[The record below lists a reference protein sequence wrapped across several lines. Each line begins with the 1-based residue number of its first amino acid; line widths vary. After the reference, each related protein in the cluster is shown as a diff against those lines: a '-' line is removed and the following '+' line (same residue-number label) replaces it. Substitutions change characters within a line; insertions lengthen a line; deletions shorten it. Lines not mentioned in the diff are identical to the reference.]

1 MRKGFYT
8 KLAASNIKKNSRTYI
23 PYIITCIITAA
34 MFYII
39 NSLSNNESIKKLYGG
54 ETILITLG
62 YGTYVTAIFAFIFLF
77 YTNSFLMKRRKKEFG
92 VLNILGMEKRHISKV
107 LLLENIYIAFITMLL
122 GIIIGMVLDK
132 AMFLILTKMLGA
144 EHSPGF
150 YISKEALIH
159 TVILFGI
166 IFFCIYLNSLRQI
179 HLSKPIELL
188 NGGNVGEKEPKT
200 KWFMAILGVI
210 CLAVGY
216 YISVT
221 SKNPV
226 ESLSSFLIAV
236 ILVIAGTYLIFIAGS
251 IAFLK
256 SLRKNK
262 RYYYKTKHFTAVSGM
277 IYRMKQN
284 AVGLANI
291 CILST
296 MVLIM
301 ISSTSSLVVGTN
313 DLVKTRYPNDITI
326 YSEDIDNEKNI
337 ETMKNVKQFLND
349 SKSDVKNEIE
359 YSYIDFSVLKNK
371 NQFYYPENTN
381 KMNMSDLDKINTVF
395 MISLDDYNSIN
406 SENETLN
413 ENEVL
418 IYSRRKEYEYST
430 IQLFD
435 TKYNVKKNIKQAIN
449 NGRFFSN
456 NLTESIQIVVKD
468 RSILD
473 KINNYLNENFKEDPK
488 EEQDLKEEPAFKYL
502 YGFDINGSE
511 DSIKSLYNDIKKLLK
526 ESNFIGDSECG
537 QIQREGI
544 KGLYGGMFF
553 LGIFLGS
560 IFTMA
565 TILIIYYKQI
575 SEGYEDKERFR
586 IMQNVGM
593 SHAEV
598 KRSIHSQIMTVFF
611 MPLIMAGIHVAFAF
625 PIVKQILMMLNLTNT
640 RLYIICTIV
649 CFVAFTIIYAVIYSL
664 TAKIYYHIVSTRD

>member
-226 ESLSSFLIAV
+226 ESLNSFLIAV

-296 MVLIM
+296 MVLVM
-301 ISSTSSLVVGTN
+301 ISSTSSLVFGMN

-326 YSEDIDNEKNI
+326 YSENINNKENVEALEKVQKVI
-337 ETMKNVKQFLND
+337 KD
-349 SKSDVKNEIE
+349 SKSDVNNEIE
-359 YSYIDFSVLKNK
+359 YSYIVLAVLKNK
-371 NQFYYPENTN
+371 NKFYVPENFN
-381 KMNMSDLDKINTVF
+381 KMSMSDLNKCNNILMT
-395 MISLDDYNSIN
+395 SLDDYNSIN

-413 ENEVL
+413 DDEIL

-435 TKYNVKKNIKQAIN
+435 TKYSVKKKIKKPID
-449 NGRFFSN
+449 NGPFFSN
-456 NLTESIQIVVKD
+456 NLTESIQIVVKNK
-468 RSILD
+468 SILD
-473 KINNYLNENFKEDPK
+473 EMNNYLNENFKEEL
-488 EEQDLKEEPAFKYL
+488 EEESALKYL

-511 DSIKSLYNDIKKLLK
+511 DSINSLYNDIKKILK
-526 ESNFIGDSECG
+526 DNNFKGDSECK
-537 QIQREGI
+537 QIQRDGL

>member
-1 MRKGFYT
+1 
-8 KLAASNIKKNSRTYI
+8 
-23 PYIITCIITAA
+23 
-34 MFYII
+34 
-39 NSLSNNESIKKLYGG
+39 
-54 ETILITLG
+54 
-62 YGTYVTAIFAFIFLF
+62 
-77 YTNSFLMKRRKKEFG
+77 
-92 VLNILGMEKRHISKV
+92 
-107 LLLENIYIAFITMLL
+107 
-122 GIIIGMVLDK
+122 
-132 AMFLILTKMLGA
+132 
-144 EHSPGF
+144 
-150 YISKEALIH
+150 
-159 TVILFGI
+159 
-166 IFFCIYLNSLRQI
+166 
-179 HLSKPIELL
+179 
-188 NGGNVGEKEPKT
+188 
-200 KWFMAILGVI
+200 
-210 CLAVGY
+210 
-216 YISVT
+216 
-221 SKNPV
+221 
-226 ESLSSFLIAV
+226 
-236 ILVIAGTYLIFIAGS
+236 
-251 IAFLK
+251 
-256 SLRKNK
+256 
-262 RYYYKTKHFTAVSGM
+262 
-277 IYRMKQN
+277 
-284 AVGLANI
+284 
-291 CILST
+291 
-296 MVLIM
+296 M
-301 ISSTSSLVVGTN
+301 ISSTSSLVVGMN

-418 IYSRRKEYEYST
+418 IYSRRNEYEYST

-435 TKYNVKKNIKQAIN
+435 TKYNVKKNIKQSIN

-468 RSILD
+468 RSVLD

-511 DSIKSLYNDIKKLLK
+511 DSKKSLYNDIKKLLK

>member
-296 MVLIM
+296 MVLVM
-301 ISSTSSLVVGTN
+301 ISSTSSLVFGMN

-326 YSEDIDNEKNI
+326 YSENINNKENVEALEKVQKVI
-337 ETMKNVKQFLND
+337 KD
-349 SKSDVKNEIE
+349 SKSDVNNEIE
-359 YSYIDFSVLKNK
+359 YSYIVLAVLKNK
-371 NQFYYPENTN
+371 NKFYVPENFN
-381 KMNMSDLDKINTVF
+381 KMSMSDLNKCNNILMT
-395 MISLDDYNSIN
+395 SLDDYNSIN

-413 ENEVL
+413 DDEIL

-435 TKYNVKKNIKQAIN
+435 TKYSVKKKVKKPID
-449 NGRFFSN
+449 NGPFFSN
-456 NLTESIQIVVKD
+456 NLTESIQIVVKNK
-468 RSILD
+468 SILD
-473 KINNYLNENFKEDPK
+473 EMNNYLNENFKEEL
-488 EEQDLKEEPAFKYL
+488 EEESALKYL

-511 DSIKSLYNDIKKLLK
+511 DSKKSLYNDIKKLLK

>member
-1 MRKGFYT
+1 
-8 KLAASNIKKNSRTYI
+8 
-23 PYIITCIITAA
+23 

-296 MVLIM
+296 MVLVM
-301 ISSTSSLVVGTN
+301 ISSTSSLVFGMN

-326 YSEDIDNEKNI
+326 YSENINNKENVEALEKVQKVI
-337 ETMKNVKQFLND
+337 KD
-349 SKSDVKNEIE
+349 SKSDVNNEIE
-359 YSYIDFSVLKNK
+359 YSYIVLAVLKNK
-371 NQFYYPENTN
+371 NKFYVPENFN
-381 KMNMSDLDKINTVF
+381 KMSMSDLNKCNNILMT
-395 MISLDDYNSIN
+395 SLDDYNSIN

-413 ENEVL
+413 DDEIL

-435 TKYNVKKNIKQAIN
+435 TKYSVKKKIKKPID
-449 NGRFFSN
+449 NGPFFSN
-456 NLTESIQIVVKD
+456 NLTESIQIVVKNK
-468 RSILD
+468 SILD
-473 KINNYLNENFKEDPK
+473 EMNNYLNENFKEEL
-488 EEQDLKEEPAFKYL
+488 EEESALKYL

-511 DSIKSLYNDIKKLLK
+511 DSKKSLYNDIKKLLK

>member
-179 HLSKPIELL
+179 HLSKSIELL

-296 MVLIM
+296 MVLVM
-301 ISSTSSLVVGTN
+301 ISSTSSLVFGMN

-326 YSEDIDNEKNI
+326 YSENINNKENVEALEKVQKVI
-337 ETMKNVKQFLND
+337 KD
-349 SKSDVKNEIE
+349 SKSDVNNEIE
-359 YSYIDFSVLKNK
+359 YSYIVLAVLKNK
-371 NQFYYPENTN
+371 NKFYVPENFN
-381 KMNMSDLDKINTVF
+381 KMSMSDLNKCNNILMT
-395 MISLDDYNSIN
+395 SLDDYNSIN

-413 ENEVL
+413 DDEIL

-435 TKYNVKKNIKQAIN
+435 TKYSVKKKIKKPID
-449 NGRFFSN
+449 NGPFFSN
-456 NLTESIQIVVKD
+456 NLTESIQIVVKNK
-468 RSILD
+468 SILD
-473 KINNYLNENFKEDPK
+473 EMNNYLNENFKEEL
-488 EEQDLKEEPAFKYL
+488 EEESALKYL

-511 DSIKSLYNDIKKLLK
+511 DSKKSLYNDIKKLLK

>member
-188 NGGNVGEKEPKT
+188 NGRNVGEKEPKT

-296 MVLIM
+296 MVLVM
-301 ISSTSSLVVGTN
+301 ISSTSSLVFGMN

-326 YSEDIDNEKNI
+326 YSENINNKENVEALEKVQKVI
-337 ETMKNVKQFLND
+337 KD
-349 SKSDVKNEIE
+349 SKSDVNNEIE
-359 YSYIDFSVLKNK
+359 YSYIVLAVLKNK
-371 NQFYYPENTN
+371 NKFYVPENFN
-381 KMNMSDLDKINTVF
+381 KMSMSDLNKCNNILMT
-395 MISLDDYNSIN
+395 SLDDYNSIN

-413 ENEVL
+413 DDEIL

-435 TKYNVKKNIKQAIN
+435 TKYSVKKKIKKPID
-449 NGRFFSN
+449 NGPFFSN
-456 NLTESIQIVVKD
+456 NLTESIQIVVKNK
-468 RSILD
+468 SILD
-473 KINNYLNENFKEDPK
+473 EMNNYLNENFKEEL
-488 EEQDLKEEPAFKYL
+488 EEESALKYL

-511 DSIKSLYNDIKKLLK
+511 DSKKSLYNDIKKLLK

>member
-226 ESLSSFLIAV
+226 ESLSSFLIVV

-296 MVLIM
+296 MVLVM
-301 ISSTSSLVVGTN
+301 ISSTSSLVFGMN

-326 YSEDIDNEKNI
+326 YSENINNKENVEALEKVQKVI
-337 ETMKNVKQFLND
+337 KD
-349 SKSDVKNEIE
+349 SKSDVNNEIE
-359 YSYIDFSVLKNK
+359 YSYIVLAVLKNK
-371 NQFYYPENTN
+371 NKFYVPENFN
-381 KMNMSDLDKINTVF
+381 KMSMSDLNKCNNILMT
-395 MISLDDYNSIN
+395 SLDDYNSIN

-413 ENEVL
+413 DDEIL

-435 TKYNVKKNIKQAIN
+435 TKYSVKKKIKKPID
-449 NGRFFSN
+449 NGPFFSN
-456 NLTESIQIVVKD
+456 NLTESIQIVVKNK
-468 RSILD
+468 SILD
-473 KINNYLNENFKEDPK
+473 EMNNYLNENFKEEL
-488 EEQDLKEEPAFKYL
+488 EEESALKYL

-511 DSIKSLYNDIKKLLK
+511 DSKKSLYNDIKKLLK

>member
-1 MRKGFYT
+1 MRNGFYT
-8 KLAASNIKKNSRTYI
+8 KLAASNIKKNARTYI
-23 PYIITCIITAA
+23 PYLITCIITAA

-39 NSLSNNESIKKLYGG
+39 NSLSNNDSIKKLYGG
-54 ETILITLG
+54 ATILATLD
-62 YGTYVTAIFAFIFLF
+62 YGVYVTAIFAFIFLF

-92 VLNILGMEKRHISKV
+92 VLNILGMEKRHLSKV
-107 LLLENIYIAFITMLL
+107 LLFENIYTAIITMSL
-122 GIIIGMVLDK
+122 GIIIGIVLDK
-132 AMFLILTKMLGA
+132 AMFLILTKMLGVKYL
-144 EHSPGF
+144 PGF
-150 YISKEALIH
+150 YISQEALIH
-159 TVILFGI
+159 TIILFGI

-179 HLSKPIELL
+179 HLAKPIELL

-200 KWFMAILGVI
+200 KWFMAILGAM

-221 SKNPV
+221 SENPV
-226 ESLSSFLIAV
+226 ESINLFFLAV
-236 ILVIAGTYLIFIAGS
+236 VLVIVGTYFIFIAGS

-256 SLRKNK
+256 ILRKNK
-262 RYYYKTKHFTAVSGM
+262 LYYYKTKHFTAVSGM

-296 MVLIM
+296 MVLVM
-301 ISSTSSLVVGTN
+301 ISSTSSLVFGMN

-326 YSEDIDNEKNI
+326 YSENINNKENVEALEKVQKVI
-337 ETMKNVKQFLND
+337 KD
-349 SKSDVKNEIE
+349 SKSDVNNEIE
-359 YSYIDFSVLKNK
+359 YSYIDLAVLKNK
-371 NQFYYPENTN
+371 NKFYVPENFN
-381 KMNMSDLDKINTVF
+381 KMSMSDLNKCNNILMT
-395 MISLDDYNSIN
+395 SLDDYNSIN

-413 ENEVL
+413 DDEIL

-435 TKYNVKKNIKQAIN
+435 TKYSVKKKIKKPID
-449 NGRFFSN
+449 NGPFFSN
-456 NLTESIQIVVKD
+456 NLTESIQIVVKNK
-468 RSILD
+468 SILD
-473 KINNYLNENFKEDPK
+473 EMNNYLNENFKEEL
-488 EEQDLKEEPAFKYL
+488 EEESALKYL

-511 DSIKSLYNDIKKLLK
+511 DSINSLYNDIKKILK
-526 ESNFIGDSECG
+526 DNNFKGDSECK
-537 QIQREGI
+537 QIQRDGL

-593 SHAEV
+593 SHSEV

-625 PIVKQILMMLNLTNT
+625 PIVKQILMILNLTNT
-640 RLYIICTIV
+640 SLYIICTIG
-649 CFVAFTIIYAVIYSL
+649 CFAVFTIIYAVIYSL
-664 TAKIYYHIVSTRD
+664 TAKIYYHIVSNRKN

>member
-296 MVLIM
+296 MVLVM
-301 ISSTSSLVVGTN
+301 ISSTSSLVFGMN

-326 YSEDIDNEKNI
+326 YSENINNKENVEALEKVQKVI
-337 ETMKNVKQFLND
+337 KD
-349 SKSDVKNEIE
+349 SKSDVNNEIE
-359 YSYIDFSVLKNK
+359 YSYIVLAVLKNK
-371 NQFYYPENTN
+371 NKFYVPENFN
-381 KMNMSDLDKINTVF
+381 KMSMSDLNKCNNILMT
-395 MISLDDYNSIN
+395 SLDDYNSIN

-413 ENEVL
+413 DDEIL

-435 TKYNVKKNIKQAIN
+435 TKYSVKKKIKKPID
-449 NGRFFSN
+449 NGPFFSN
-456 NLTESIQIVVKD
+456 NLTESIQIVVKNK
-468 RSILD
+468 SILD
-473 KINNYLNENFKEDPK
+473 EMNNYLNENFKEEL
-488 EEQDLKEEPAFKYL
+488 EEESALKYL

-511 DSIKSLYNDIKKLLK
+511 DSKKSLYNDIKKLLK

-575 SEGYEDKERFR
+575 SEGYEGKERFR

>member
-1 MRKGFYT
+1 
-8 KLAASNIKKNSRTYI
+8 
-23 PYIITCIITAA
+23 
-34 MFYII
+34 
-39 NSLSNNESIKKLYGG
+39 
-54 ETILITLG
+54 
-62 YGTYVTAIFAFIFLF
+62 
-77 YTNSFLMKRRKKEFG
+77 
-92 VLNILGMEKRHISKV
+92 
-107 LLLENIYIAFITMLL
+107 
-122 GIIIGMVLDK
+122 
-132 AMFLILTKMLGA
+132 
-144 EHSPGF
+144 
-150 YISKEALIH
+150 
-159 TVILFGI
+159 
-166 IFFCIYLNSLRQI
+166 
-179 HLSKPIELL
+179 
-188 NGGNVGEKEPKT
+188 
-200 KWFMAILGVI
+200 
-210 CLAVGY
+210 
-216 YISVT
+216 
-221 SKNPV
+221 
-226 ESLSSFLIAV
+226 
-236 ILVIAGTYLIFIAGS
+236 
-251 IAFLK
+251 
-256 SLRKNK
+256 
-262 RYYYKTKHFTAVSGM
+262 
-277 IYRMKQN
+277 MKQN

-301 ISSTSSLVVGTN
+301 ISSTSSLVVGMN

-337 ETMKNVKQFLND
+337 ETIKNVKQFLND

-418 IYSRRKEYEYST
+418 IYSRRNEYEYST

-468 RSILD
+468 RSVLD

-511 DSIKSLYNDIKKLLK
+511 DSKKSLYNDIKKLLK

>member
-296 MVLIM
+296 MVLVM
-301 ISSTSSLVVGTN
+301 ISSTSSLVFGMN

-326 YSEDIDNEKNI
+326 YSENINNKENVEALEKVQKVI
-337 ETMKNVKQFLND
+337 KD
-349 SKSDVKNEIE
+349 SKSDVNNEIE
-359 YSYIDFSVLKNK
+359 YSYIVLAVLKNK
-371 NQFYYPENTN
+371 NKFYVPENFN
-381 KMNMSDLDKINTVF
+381 KMSMSDLNKCNNILMT
-395 MISLDDYNSIN
+395 SLDDYNSIN

-413 ENEVL
+413 DDEIL

-435 TKYNVKKNIKQAIN
+435 TKYSVKKKIKKPID
-449 NGRFFSN
+449 NGPFFSN
-456 NLTESIQIVVKD
+456 NLTESIQIVVKNK
-468 RSILD
+468 SILD
-473 KINNYLNENFKEDPK
+473 EMNNYLNENFKEEL
-488 EEQDLKEEPAFKYL
+488 EEESALKYL

-511 DSIKSLYNDIKKLLK
+511 DSKKSLYNDIKKLLK

-611 MPLIMAGIHVAFAF
+611 MPLIMAGIHVAFTF

>member
-296 MVLIM
+296 MVLVM
-301 ISSTSSLVVGTN
+301 ISSTSSLVFGMN

-326 YSEDIDNEKNI
+326 YSENINNKENVEALEKVQKVI
-337 ETMKNVKQFLND
+337 KD
-349 SKSDVKNEIE
+349 SKSDVNNEIE
-359 YSYIDFSVLKNK
+359 YSYIVLAVLKNK
-371 NQFYYPENTN
+371 NKFYVPENFN
-381 KMNMSDLDKINTVF
+381 KMSMSDLNKCNNILMT
-395 MISLDDYNSIN
+395 SLDDYNSIN

-413 ENEVL
+413 DDEIL

-435 TKYNVKKNIKQAIN
+435 TKYSVKKKIKKPID
-449 NGRFFSN
+449 NGPFFSN
-456 NLTESIQIVVKD
+456 NLTESIQIVVKNK
-468 RSILD
+468 SILD
-473 KINNYLNENFKEDPK
+473 EMNNYLNENFKEEL
-488 EEQDLKEEPAFKYL
+488 EEESALKYL

-511 DSIKSLYNDIKKLLK
+511 DSKKSLYNDIKKLLK

-560 IFTMA
+560 IF
-565 TILIIYYKQI
+565 
-575 SEGYEDKERFR
+575 
-586 IMQNVGM
+586 
-593 SHAEV
+593 
-598 KRSIHSQIMTVFF
+598 RS
-611 MPLIMAGIHVAFAF
+611 F
-625 PIVKQILMMLNLTNT
+625 P
-640 RLYIICTIV
+640 
-649 CFVAFTIIYAVIYSL
+649 
-664 TAKIYYHIVSTRD
+664 

>member
-107 LLLENIYIAFITMLL
+107 LLLDNIYIAFITMLL

-296 MVLIM
+296 MVLVM
-301 ISSTSSLVVGTN
+301 ISSTSSLVFGMN

-326 YSEDIDNEKNI
+326 YSENINNKENVEALEKVQKVI
-337 ETMKNVKQFLND
+337 KD
-349 SKSDVKNEIE
+349 SKSDVNNEIE
-359 YSYIDFSVLKNK
+359 YSYIVLAVLKNK
-371 NQFYYPENTN
+371 NKFYVPENFN
-381 KMNMSDLDKINTVF
+381 KMSMSDLNKCNNILMT
-395 MISLDDYNSIN
+395 SLDDYNSIN

-413 ENEVL
+413 DDEIL

-435 TKYNVKKNIKQAIN
+435 TKYSVKKKIKKPID
-449 NGRFFSN
+449 NGPFFSN
-456 NLTESIQIVVKD
+456 NLTESIQIVVKNK
-468 RSILD
+468 SILD
-473 KINNYLNENFKEDPK
+473 EMNNYLNENFKEEL
-488 EEQDLKEEPAFKYL
+488 EEESALKYL

-511 DSIKSLYNDIKKLLK
+511 DSKKSLYNDIKKLLK

>member
-1 MRKGFYT
+1 
-8 KLAASNIKKNSRTYI
+8 
-23 PYIITCIITAA
+23 
-34 MFYII
+34 
-39 NSLSNNESIKKLYGG
+39 
-54 ETILITLG
+54 
-62 YGTYVTAIFAFIFLF
+62 
-77 YTNSFLMKRRKKEFG
+77 
-92 VLNILGMEKRHISKV
+92 
-107 LLLENIYIAFITMLL
+107 
-122 GIIIGMVLDK
+122 
-132 AMFLILTKMLGA
+132 
-144 EHSPGF
+144 
-150 YISKEALIH
+150 
-159 TVILFGI
+159 
-166 IFFCIYLNSLRQI
+166 
-179 HLSKPIELL
+179 
-188 NGGNVGEKEPKT
+188 
-200 KWFMAILGVI
+200 
-210 CLAVGY
+210 
-216 YISVT
+216 
-221 SKNPV
+221 
-226 ESLSSFLIAV
+226 
-236 ILVIAGTYLIFIAGS
+236 
-251 IAFLK
+251 
-256 SLRKNK
+256 
-262 RYYYKTKHFTAVSGM
+262 
-277 IYRMKQN
+277 
-284 AVGLANI
+284 
-291 CILST
+291 
-296 MVLIM
+296 
-301 ISSTSSLVVGTN
+301 
-313 DLVKTRYPNDITI
+313 
-326 YSEDIDNEKNI
+326 
-337 ETMKNVKQFLND
+337 
-349 SKSDVKNEIE
+349 
-359 YSYIDFSVLKNK
+359 
-371 NQFYYPENTN
+371 
-381 KMNMSDLDKINTVF
+381 MNMSDLDKINTVF

-418 IYSRRKEYEYST
+418 IYSRRNEYEYST

-468 RSILD
+468 RSVLD

-511 DSIKSLYNDIKKLLK
+511 DSKKSLYNDIKKLLK

>member
-1 MRKGFYT
+1 
-8 KLAASNIKKNSRTYI
+8 
-23 PYIITCIITAA
+23 
-34 MFYII
+34 
-39 NSLSNNESIKKLYGG
+39 
-54 ETILITLG
+54 
-62 YGTYVTAIFAFIFLF
+62 
-77 YTNSFLMKRRKKEFG
+77 
-92 VLNILGMEKRHISKV
+92 
-107 LLLENIYIAFITMLL
+107 
-122 GIIIGMVLDK
+122 
-132 AMFLILTKMLGA
+132 
-144 EHSPGF
+144 
-150 YISKEALIH
+150 
-159 TVILFGI
+159 
-166 IFFCIYLNSLRQI
+166 
-179 HLSKPIELL
+179 
-188 NGGNVGEKEPKT
+188 
-200 KWFMAILGVI
+200 
-210 CLAVGY
+210 
-216 YISVT
+216 
-221 SKNPV
+221 
-226 ESLSSFLIAV
+226 
-236 ILVIAGTYLIFIAGS
+236 
-251 IAFLK
+251 
-256 SLRKNK
+256 
-262 RYYYKTKHFTAVSGM
+262 
-277 IYRMKQN
+277 
-284 AVGLANI
+284 
-291 CILST
+291 
-296 MVLIM
+296 M
-301 ISSTSSLVVGTN
+301 ISSTSSLVVGMN

-337 ETMKNVKQFLND
+337 ETIKNVKQFLND

-418 IYSRRKEYEYST
+418 IYSRRNEYEYST

-435 TKYNVKKNIKQAIN
+435 TKYNVKKNIKQSIN

-468 RSILD
+468 RSVLD

-511 DSIKSLYNDIKKLLK
+511 DSKKSLYNDIKKLLK

>member
-296 MVLIM
+296 MVLVM
-301 ISSTSSLVVGTN
+301 ISSTSSLVFGMN

-326 YSEDIDNEKNI
+326 YSENINNKENVEALEKVQKVI
-337 ETMKNVKQFLND
+337 KD
-349 SKSDVKNEIE
+349 SKSDVNNEIE
-359 YSYIDFSVLKNK
+359 YSYIVLAVLKNK
-371 NQFYYPENTN
+371 NKFYVPENFN
-381 KMNMSDLDKINTVF
+381 KMSMSDLNKCNNILMT
-395 MISLDDYNSIN
+395 SLDDYNSIN

-413 ENEVL
+413 DDEIL

-435 TKYNVKKNIKQAIN
+435 TKYSVKKKIKKPID
-449 NGRFFSN
+449 NGPFFSN
-456 NLTESIQIVVKD
+456 NLTESIQIVVKNK
-468 RSILD
+468 SILD
-473 KINNYLNENFKEDPK
+473 EMNNYLNENFKEEL
-488 EEQDLKEEPAFKYL
+488 EEESALKYL

-511 DSIKSLYNDIKKLLK
+511 DSKKSLYNDIKKLLK

-625 PIVKQILMMLNLTNT
+625 PIVKQIFLMLNLTNT

>member
-62 YGTYVTAIFAFIFLF
+62 YGTYVTAMFAFIFLF

-296 MVLIM
+296 MVLVM
-301 ISSTSSLVVGTN
+301 ISSTSSLVFGMN

-326 YSEDIDNEKNI
+326 YSENINNKENVEALEKVQKVI
-337 ETMKNVKQFLND
+337 KD
-349 SKSDVKNEIE
+349 SKSDVNNEIE
-359 YSYIDFSVLKNK
+359 YSYIVLAVLKNK
-371 NQFYYPENTN
+371 NKFYVPENFN
-381 KMNMSDLDKINTVF
+381 KMSMSDLNKCNNILMT
-395 MISLDDYNSIN
+395 SLDDYNSIN

-413 ENEVL
+413 DDEIL

-435 TKYNVKKNIKQAIN
+435 TKYSVKKKIKKPID
-449 NGRFFSN
+449 NGPFFSN
-456 NLTESIQIVVKD
+456 NLTESIQIVVKNK
-468 RSILD
+468 SILD
-473 KINNYLNENFKEDPK
+473 EMNNYLNENFKEEL
-488 EEQDLKEEPAFKYL
+488 EEESALKYL

-511 DSIKSLYNDIKKLLK
+511 DSKKSLYNDIKKLLK

>member
-296 MVLIM
+296 MVLVM
-301 ISSTSSLVVGTN
+301 ISSTSSLVFGMN

-326 YSEDIDNEKNI
+326 YSENINNKENVEALEKVQKVI
-337 ETMKNVKQFLND
+337 KD
-349 SKSDVKNEIE
+349 SKSDVNNEIE
-359 YSYIDFSVLKNK
+359 YSYIVLAVLKNK
-371 NQFYYPENTN
+371 NKFYVPENFN
-381 KMNMSDLDKINTVF
+381 KMSMSDLNKCNNILMT
-395 MISLDDYNSIN
+395 SLDDYNSIN

-413 ENEVL
+413 DDEIL

-435 TKYNVKKNIKQAIN
+435 TKYSVKKKIKKPID
-449 NGRFFSN
+449 NGPFFSN
-456 NLTESIQIVVKD
+456 NLTESIQIVVKNK
-468 RSILD
+468 SILD
-473 KINNYLNENFKEDPK
+473 EMNNYLNENFKEEL
-488 EEQDLKEEPAFKYL
+488 EEESALKYL

-511 DSIKSLYNDIKKLLK
+511 DSKKSLYNDIKKLLK

-560 IFTMA
+560 IFTMG
-565 TILIIYYKQI
+565 YYSDNLLQTDFRRVRRQRTVQDNAECRYEPCRSKTLHSFTNYDSFLYAAYYGRYSRCIRI
-575 SEGYEDKERFR
+575 SYCKANFND
-586 IMQNVGM
+586 
-593 SHAEV
+593 A
-598 KRSIHSQIMTVFF
+598 
-611 MPLIMAGIHVAFAF
+611 
-625 PIVKQILMMLNLTNT
+625 
-640 RLYIICTIV
+640 
-649 CFVAFTIIYAVIYSL
+649 
-664 TAKIYYHIVSTRD
+664 

>member
-92 VLNILGMEKRHISKV
+92 VLNILGMEKRYISKV

-296 MVLIM
+296 MVLVM
-301 ISSTSSLVVGTN
+301 ISSTSSLVFGMN

-326 YSEDIDNEKNI
+326 YSENINNKENVEALEKVQKVI
-337 ETMKNVKQFLND
+337 KD
-349 SKSDVKNEIE
+349 SKSDVNNEIE
-359 YSYIDFSVLKNK
+359 YSYIVLAVLKNK
-371 NQFYYPENTN
+371 NKFYVPENFN
-381 KMNMSDLDKINTVF
+381 KMSMSDLNKCNNILMT
-395 MISLDDYNSIN
+395 SLDDYNSIN

-413 ENEVL
+413 DDEIL

-435 TKYNVKKNIKQAIN
+435 TKYSVKKKIKKPID
-449 NGRFFSN
+449 NGPFFSN
-456 NLTESIQIVVKD
+456 NLTESIQIVVKNK
-468 RSILD
+468 SILD
-473 KINNYLNENFKEDPK
+473 EMNNYLNENFKEEL
-488 EEQDLKEEPAFKYL
+488 EEESALKYL

-511 DSIKSLYNDIKKLLK
+511 DSKKSLYNDIKKLLK

>member
-256 SLRKNK
+256 SLSKNK

-296 MVLIM
+296 MVLVM
-301 ISSTSSLVVGTN
+301 ISSTSSLVFGMN

-326 YSEDIDNEKNI
+326 YSENINNKENVEALEKVQKVI
-337 ETMKNVKQFLND
+337 KD
-349 SKSDVKNEIE
+349 SKSDVNNEIE
-359 YSYIDFSVLKNK
+359 YSYIVLAVLKNK
-371 NQFYYPENTN
+371 NKFYVPENFN
-381 KMNMSDLDKINTVF
+381 KMSMSDLNKCNNILMT
-395 MISLDDYNSIN
+395 SLDDYNSIN

-413 ENEVL
+413 DDEIL

-435 TKYNVKKNIKQAIN
+435 TKYSVKKKIKKPID
-449 NGRFFSN
+449 NGPFFSN
-456 NLTESIQIVVKD
+456 NLTESIQIVVKNK
-468 RSILD
+468 SILD
-473 KINNYLNENFKEDPK
+473 EMNNYLNENFKEEL
-488 EEQDLKEEPAFKYL
+488 EEESALKYL

-511 DSIKSLYNDIKKLLK
+511 DSKKSLYNDIKKLLK

>member
-296 MVLIM
+296 MVLVM
-301 ISSTSSLVVGTN
+301 ISSTSSLVFGMN

-326 YSEDIDNEKNI
+326 YSENINNKENVEALEKAQKVI
-337 ETMKNVKQFLND
+337 KD
-349 SKSDVKNEIE
+349 SKSDVNNEIE
-359 YSYIDFSVLKNK
+359 YSYIVLAVLKNK
-371 NQFYYPENTN
+371 NKFYVPENFN
-381 KMNMSDLDKINTVF
+381 KMSMSDLNKCNNILMT
-395 MISLDDYNSIN
+395 SLDDYNSIN

-413 ENEVL
+413 DDEIL

-435 TKYNVKKNIKQAIN
+435 TKYSVKKKIKKPID
-449 NGRFFSN
+449 NGPFFSN
-456 NLTESIQIVVKD
+456 NLTESIQIVVKNK
-468 RSILD
+468 SILD
-473 KINNYLNENFKEDPK
+473 EMNNYLNENFKEEL
-488 EEQDLKEEPAFKYL
+488 EEESALKYL

-511 DSIKSLYNDIKKLLK
+511 DSKKSLYNDIKKLLK

>member
-296 MVLIM
+296 MVLVM
-301 ISSTSSLVVGTN
+301 ISSTSSLVFGMN

-326 YSEDIDNEKNI
+326 YSENINNKENVEALEKVQKVI
-337 ETMKNVKQFLND
+337 KD
-349 SKSDVKNEIE
+349 SKSDVNNEIE
-359 YSYIDFSVLKNK
+359 YSYIVLAVLKNK
-371 NQFYYPENTN
+371 NKFYVPENFN
-381 KMNMSDLDKINTVF
+381 KMSMSDLNKCNNILMT
-395 MISLDDYNSIN
+395 SLDDYNSIN

-413 ENEVL
+413 DDEIL

-435 TKYNVKKNIKQAIN
+435 TKYSVKKKIKKPID
-449 NGRFFSN
+449 NGPFFSN
-456 NLTESIQIVVKD
+456 NLTESIQIVVKNK
-468 RSILD
+468 SILD
-473 KINNYLNENFKEDPK
+473 EMNNYLNENFKEEL
-488 EEQDLKEEPAFKYL
+488 EEESALKYL

-511 DSIKSLYNDIKKLLK
+511 DSKKSLYNDIKKLLK

-544 KGLYGGMFF
+544 KGLYGGMFLQTDFRRVRRQRTVQDNAECRYEPCRSKTLHSFTNYDSF
-553 LGIFLGS
+553 LY
-560 IFTMA
+560 A
-565 TILIIYYKQI
+565 AYYGRYSRCIRI
-575 SEGYEDKERFR
+575 SYCKANFND
-586 IMQNVGM
+586 
-593 SHAEV
+593 A
-598 KRSIHSQIMTVFF
+598 
-611 MPLIMAGIHVAFAF
+611 
-625 PIVKQILMMLNLTNT
+625 
-640 RLYIICTIV
+640 
-649 CFVAFTIIYAVIYSL
+649 
-664 TAKIYYHIVSTRD
+664 

>member
-1 MRKGFYT
+1 MRKGFYI

-301 ISSTSSLVVGTN
+301 ISSTSSLVVGMN

-326 YSEDIDNEKNI
+326 YSENINNKENVEALEKVQKVI
-337 ETMKNVKQFLND
+337 KD
-349 SKSDVKNEIE
+349 SKSDVNNEIE
-359 YSYIDFSVLKNK
+359 YSYIVLAVLKNK
-371 NQFYYPENTN
+371 NKFYVPENFN
-381 KMNMSDLDKINTVF
+381 KMSMSDLNKCNNILMT
-395 MISLDDYNSIN
+395 SLDDYNSIN

-413 ENEVL
+413 DDEIL

-435 TKYNVKKNIKQAIN
+435 TKYSVKKKIKKPID
-449 NGRFFSN
+449 NGPFFSN
-456 NLTESIQIVVKD
+456 NLTESIQIVVKNK
-468 RSILD
+468 SILD
-473 KINNYLNENFKEDPK
+473 EMNNYLNENFKEEL
-488 EEQDLKEEPAFKYL
+488 EEESALKYL

-511 DSIKSLYNDIKKLLK
+511 DSKKSLYNDIKKLLK

>member
-296 MVLIM
+296 MVLVM
-301 ISSTSSLVVGTN
+301 ISSTSSLVFGMN

-326 YSEDIDNEKNI
+326 YSENINNKENVEALEKVQKVI
-337 ETMKNVKQFLND
+337 KD
-349 SKSDVKNEIE
+349 SKSDVNNEIE
-359 YSYIDFSVLKNK
+359 YSYIVLAVLKNK
-371 NQFYYPENTN
+371 NKFYVPENFN
-381 KMNMSDLDKINTVF
+381 KMSMSDLNKCNNILMT
-395 MISLDDYNSIN
+395 SLDDYNSIN

-413 ENEVL
+413 DDEIL

-435 TKYNVKKNIKQAIN
+435 TKYSVKKKIKKPID
-449 NGRFFSN
+449 NGPFFSN
-456 NLTESIQIVVKD
+456 NLTESIQIVVKNK
-468 RSILD
+468 SILD
-473 KINNYLNENFKEDPK
+473 EMNNYLNENFKEEL
-488 EEQDLKEEPAFKYL
+488 EEESALKYL

-511 DSIKSLYNDIKKLLK
+511 DSKKSLYNDIKKLLK

-640 RLYIICTIV
+640 RLSIICTIV

>member
-54 ETILITLG
+54 ETILITLS

-296 MVLIM
+296 MVLVM
-301 ISSTSSLVVGTN
+301 ISSTSSLVFGMN

-326 YSEDIDNEKNI
+326 YSENINNKENVEALEKVQKVI
-337 ETMKNVKQFLND
+337 KD
-349 SKSDVKNEIE
+349 SKSDVNNEIE
-359 YSYIDFSVLKNK
+359 YSYIVLAVLKNK
-371 NQFYYPENTN
+371 NKFYVPENFN
-381 KMNMSDLDKINTVF
+381 KMSMSDLNKCNNILMT
-395 MISLDDYNSIN
+395 SLDDYNSIN

-413 ENEVL
+413 DDEIL

-435 TKYNVKKNIKQAIN
+435 TKYSVKKKIKKPID
-449 NGRFFSN
+449 NGPFFSN
-456 NLTESIQIVVKD
+456 NLTESIQIVVKNK
-468 RSILD
+468 SILD
-473 KINNYLNENFKEDPK
+473 EMNNYLNENFKEEL
-488 EEQDLKEEPAFKYL
+488 EEESALKYL

-511 DSIKSLYNDIKKLLK
+511 DSKKSLYNDIKKLLK

>member
-296 MVLIM
+296 MVLVM
-301 ISSTSSLVVGTN
+301 ISSTSSLVFGMN

-326 YSEDIDNEKNI
+326 YSENINNKENVEALEKVQKVI
-337 ETMKNVKQFLND
+337 KD
-349 SKSDVKNEIE
+349 SKSDVNNEIE
-359 YSYIDFSVLKNK
+359 YSYIVLAVLKNK
-371 NQFYYPENTN
+371 NKFYVPENFN
-381 KMNMSDLDKINTVF
+381 KMSMSDLNKCNNILMT
-395 MISLDDYNSIN
+395 SLDDYNSIN

-413 ENEVL
+413 DDEIL

-435 TKYNVKKNIKQAIN
+435 TKYSVKKKIKKPID
-449 NGRFFSN
+449 NGPFFSN
-456 NLTESIQIVVKD
+456 NLTESIQIVVKNK
-468 RSILD
+468 SILD
-473 KINNYLNENFKEDPK
+473 EMNNYLNENFKEEL
-488 EEQDLKEEPAFKYL
+488 EEESALKYL

-511 DSIKSLYNDIKKLLK
+511 DSKKSLYNDIKKLLK

>member
-92 VLNILGMEKRHISKV
+92 VLNILGMEKWHISKV

-296 MVLIM
+296 MVLVM
-301 ISSTSSLVVGTN
+301 ISSTSSLVFGMN

-326 YSEDIDNEKNI
+326 YSENINNKENVEALEKVQKVI
-337 ETMKNVKQFLND
+337 KD
-349 SKSDVKNEIE
+349 SKSDVNNEIE
-359 YSYIDFSVLKNK
+359 YSYIVLAVLKNK
-371 NQFYYPENTN
+371 NKFYVPENFN
-381 KMNMSDLDKINTVF
+381 KMSMSDLNKCNNILMT
-395 MISLDDYNSIN
+395 SLDDYNSIN

-413 ENEVL
+413 DDEIL

-435 TKYNVKKNIKQAIN
+435 TKYSVKKKIKKPID
-449 NGRFFSN
+449 NGPFFSN
-456 NLTESIQIVVKD
+456 NLTESIQIVVKNK
-468 RSILD
+468 SILD
-473 KINNYLNENFKEDPK
+473 EMNNYLNENFKEEL
-488 EEQDLKEEPAFKYL
+488 EEESALKYL

-511 DSIKSLYNDIKKLLK
+511 DSKKSLYNDIKKLLK

>member
-200 KWFMAILGVI
+200 K
-210 CLAVGY
+210 
-216 YISVT
+216 
-221 SKNPV
+221 
-226 ESLSSFLIAV
+226 
-236 ILVIAGTYLIFIAGS
+236 
-251 IAFLK
+251 
-256 SLRKNK
+256 
-262 RYYYKTKHFTAVSGM
+262 
-277 IYRMKQN
+277 
-284 AVGLANI
+284 
-291 CILST
+291 
-296 MVLIM
+296 
-301 ISSTSSLVVGTN
+301 
-313 DLVKTRYPNDITI
+313 
-326 YSEDIDNEKNI
+326 
-337 ETMKNVKQFLND
+337 
-349 SKSDVKNEIE
+349 
-359 YSYIDFSVLKNK
+359 
-371 NQFYYPENTN
+371 
-381 KMNMSDLDKINTVF
+381 MNMSDLDKINTVF

-418 IYSRRKEYEYST
+418 IYSRRNEYEYST

-468 RSILD
+468 RSVLD

-511 DSIKSLYNDIKKLLK
+511 DSKKSLYNDIKKLLK

>member
-296 MVLIM
+296 MVLVM
-301 ISSTSSLVVGTN
+301 ISSTSSLVFGMN

-326 YSEDIDNEKNI
+326 YSENINNKENVEALEKVQKVI
-337 ETMKNVKQFLND
+337 KD
-349 SKSDVKNEIE
+349 SKSDVNNEIE
-359 YSYIDFSVLKNK
+359 YSYIVLAVLKNK
-371 NQFYYPENTN
+371 NKFYVPENFN
-381 KMNMSDLDKINTVF
+381 KMSMSDLNKCNNILMT
-395 MISLDDYNSIN
+395 SLDDYNSIN

-413 ENEVL
+413 DDEIL

-435 TKYNVKKNIKQAIN
+435 TKYSVKKKIKKPID
-449 NGRFFSN
+449 NGPFFSN
-456 NLTESIQIVVKD
+456 NLTESIQIVVKNK
-468 RSILD
+468 SILD
-473 KINNYLNENFKEDPK
+473 EMNNYLNENFKEEL
-488 EEQDLKEEPAFKYL
+488 EEESALKYL

-511 DSIKSLYNDIKKLLK
+511 DSKKSLYNDIKKLLK

-598 KRSIHSQIMTVFF
+598 KRSIHSQIITVFF